1 MDATSDTTSDR
12 TSSTN
17 DSTRNMTSPRSRT
30 RTYDAEGS
38 VLKYWIDRLQGL
50 CAGPTDIEAIR
61 EATKTLGRTTQ
72 LFFESRQRYLDSL
85 PEEERD
91 PAIMEFDELIDKLQT
106 TQLQADELLA
116 TAETSSS
123 AEITQ
128 PPAIKNNNRK
138 TNSTRPIPK
147 LPTFDGEILQ
157 FKAFWDQFSAA
168 VHRREDLEDVTKF
181 VHLRSCL
188 AGAALHAISG
198 VTTAVENY
206 PAVVQLLHDRFYRV
220 SDILDAHIL
229 KIFSVTKEVVKGKEG
244 LLALHDKLYGP
255 LLELKAI
262 GRDLDTAVSGFR
274 MALPQLV
281 SQLPKNIQSRWKGQC
296 GKSAEEPTSQTFLDF
311 LAEQARC
318 AVDLRKRSRPPR
330 QTIGAFHTSL
340 HPTCPVC
347 QGEHRVTVCPQFLN
361 QQWSTVYPPRCTG
374 TRCPSEQGLC
384 LHIYMHDDQSGTS
397 RAPQRADNGDNNWE
411 QLQRKLNE
419 ERIRWKFITPRAPWC
434 GGYWE
439 RLIRSIK
446 NALRKTIRGA
456 LLKYDEL
463 HTVLCEIEARIN
475 DRPLVFMGDDIAGEA
490 ALTPAHFLIGRE
502 LPRLPC
508 ASIGVYRRDDT
519 PSEVN
524 HLIKRWRHRQRLTTQ
539 LWKRWKQEYITTLA
553 TRGRWHK
560 TGQEPRVGDIVL
572 VHEPSTT
579 WIKWPIE

>member
-17 DSTRNMTSPRSRT
+17 DSTRNMISPRSRT

-38 VLKYWIDRLQGL
+38 ALKYWIDRLQGL

-91 PAIMEFDELIDKLQT
+91 PAIMEFDELIDKLKT

-116 TAETSSS
+116 TAETSSL

-128 PPAIKNNNRK
+128 PPATKNNNRK

-147 LPTFDGEILQ
+147 LPTFDGDILQ

-198 VTTAVENY
+198 VTTAAENY

-229 KIFSVTKEVVKGKEG
+229 KIFSVTKEVAKGKEG

-281 SQLPKNIQSRWKGQC
+281 SQLPKNIQSRWKDQC
-296 GKSAEEPTSQTFLDF
+296 GKLTEEPTFQTFLDL

-318 AVDLRKRSRPPR
+318 AVDPAQSTQGERISSPTHKHTLSENRRKRPRPQR

-340 HPTCPVC
+340 HPICPVC
-347 QGEHRVTVCPQFLN
+347 QGKHRVTVCQRFLN
-361 QQWSTVYPPRCTG
+361 QQRLERKATAVPLSLCFICLSQGHTSQRCMMRQRGWRTHHLLTETAPNRRTPQPKPSDTSITPPAKK
-374 TRCPSEQGLC
+374 TRSEPSEE
-384 LHIYMHDDQSGTS
+384 TS
-397 RAPQRADNGDNNWE
+397 TRVLLANTRGSARSQFQTVKAIATGANG
-411 QLQRKLNE
+411 
-419 ERIRWKFITPRAPWC
+419 
-434 GGYWE
+434 
-439 RLIRSIK
+439 
-446 NALRKTIRGA
+446 
-456 LLKYDEL
+456 
-463 HTVLCEIEARIN
+463 
-475 DRPLVFMGDDIAGEA
+475 
-490 ALTPAHFLIGRE
+490 
-502 LPRLPC
+502 
-508 ASIGVYRRDDT
+508 
-519 PSEVN
+519 
-524 HLIKRWRHRQRLTTQ
+524 QRLTVNC
-539 LWKRWKQEYITTLA
+539 LFDSGAETTLVTEEVA
-553 TRGRWHK
+553 RALNLVGTSETVTVKGIGGIQCAPTVTR
-560 TGQEPRVGDIVL
+560 RVRFRLSL
-572 VHEPSTT
+572 VDSNQSGVSD
-579 WIKWPIE
+579 KSIEALTLP

>member
-128 PPAIKNNNRK
+128 PPATKNNNRK

-318 AVDLRKRSRPPR
+318 AVDLVQSTQGKRISSPH
-330 QTIGAFHTSL
+330 A
-340 HPTCPVC
+340 
-347 QGEHRVTVCPQFLN
+347 
-361 QQWSTVYPPRCTG
+361 
-374 TRCPSEQGLC
+374 
-384 LHIYMHDDQSGTS
+384 
-397 RAPQRADNGDNNWE
+397 
-411 QLQRKLNE
+411 
-419 ERIRWKFITPRAPWC
+419 
-434 GGYWE
+434 
-439 RLIRSIK
+439 
-446 NALRKTIRGA
+446 
-456 LLKYDEL
+456 
-463 HTVLCEIEARIN
+463 
-475 DRPLVFMGDDIAGEA
+475 
-490 ALTPAHFLIGRE
+490 
-502 LPRLPC
+502 
-508 ASIGVYRRDDT
+508 
-519 PSEVN
+519 
-524 HLIKRWRHRQRLTTQ
+524 
-539 LWKRWKQEYITTLA
+539 
-553 TRGRWHK
+553 
-560 TGQEPRVGDIVL
+560 
-572 VHEPSTT
+572 
-579 WIKWPIE
+579 